1 VKKAREFAGLRA
13 KLQRIINMGRKGK
26 PSEKPKIPPKPDPG
40 FEFNT
45 RPERLDHT
53 FADKHKLDGV
63 VQRAGGREEAMRQ
76 ILDGLKGHVPSQGRF
91 GNGDQ
96 RVRRKCD
103 GSRIRGQRRHDQ
115 DWYGVHPMKDQTSW
129 RPISSEEA
137 AVIRSILS
145 QADIRRS
152 GPLIADLD
160 GALVANETTWIL
172 DVKVSNNDE
181 GADLPNG
188 PFPAQAFVPNSAE
201 YQGEVIIWITD
212 GHVSGLE
219 YAWVSDDPPTR
230 WPRPDEMEV
239 VLQASS

>member
-1 VKKAREFAGLRA
+1 MSDADAT
-13 KLQRIINMGRKGK
+13 
-26 PSEKPKIPPKPDPG
+26 PD
-40 FEFNT
+40 EN
-45 RPERLDHT
+45 
-53 FADKHKLDGV
+53 
-63 VQRAGGREEAMRQ
+63 
-76 ILDGLKGHVPSQGRF
+76 
-91 GNGDQ
+91 
-96 RVRRKCD
+96 
-103 GSRIRGQRRHDQ
+103 
-115 DWYGVHPMKDQTSW
+115 W

-160 GALVANETTWIL
+160 GALVANATTWIL

-188 PFPAQAFVPNSAE
+188 PFPARALVPNSAE

-212 GHVSGLE
+212 GHLSGLE
-219 YAWVSDDPPTR
+219 YAWLSDNPPTR
-230 WPRPDEMEV
+230 WPRADEMEV